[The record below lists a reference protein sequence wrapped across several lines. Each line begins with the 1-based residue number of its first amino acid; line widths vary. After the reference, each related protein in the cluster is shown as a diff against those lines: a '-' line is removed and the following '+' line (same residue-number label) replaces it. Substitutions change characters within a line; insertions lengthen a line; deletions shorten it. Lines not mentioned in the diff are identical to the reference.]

1 MLWREADYALLS
13 AMHCITIGYIE
24 RGPDMQS
31 QFTVRL
37 ADDLER
43 GIANYAKKLHL
54 KRSDVV
60 RMALQKF
67 MKETPISEDQ
77 SPYERVSNL
86 IGTVE
91 SGIPDLG
98 QSHRKH
104 ILEKIKKRA

>member
-1 MLWREADYALLS
+1 
-13 AMHCITIGYIE
+13 
-24 RGPDMQS
+24 MQS

-37 ADDLER
+37 SDDLER
-43 GIANYAKKLHL
+43 DMANYARKLHL

-60 RMALQKF
+60 RIALQKF
-67 MKETPISEDQ
+67 MKETQISEEQ
-77 SPYERVSNL
+77 SPYERVSKL

-104 ILEKIKKRA
+104 IMEKIKKRA